1 MQMNLEQVTNIIRA
15 LPIEDLDKLSEV
27 IAEEKRAKSTK
38 DAELQKQLDDYA
50 KAKKWIAE
58 NGEEYMNQ
66 WVCLLGDK
74 LISHGTDGMEVHR
87 KAKEAGIDAPFVV
100 RIIDEPKNFVGAWL

>member
-1 MQMNLEQVTNIIRA
+1 MQSVNEIVNAIRSLPRGEQEKVRRLLIKEEREKDKKLKEELE
-15 LPIEDLDKLSEV
+15 LYK
-27 IAEEKRAKSTK
+27 
-38 DAELQKQLDDYA
+38 
-50 KAKKWIAE
+50 KAKQWIKAHR
-58 NGEEYMNQ
+58 EEYMNQ